1 MDKNLQ
7 NCIVIETPEEEGRK
21 EGESET
27 DIGASSSHS
36 FPYSEQKY
44 FIGTIRIQI
53 CQMLGP

>member
-1 MDKNLQ
+1 MDKNLP
-7 NCIVIETPEEEGRK
+7 NFIVIETPQEEGRK

-44 FIGTIRIQI
+44 FIGPLRIQI
-53 CQMLGP
+53 CQMLEP